1 MRMGAL
7 GVKGQLLDG
16 SAQHTGET
24 VRETRRGTRTARF
37 HRIMAIVLAGLALM
51 AGGREAGAQ
60 ALTELV
66 SNRITGAGA
75 GRQVCAACIGE
86 SRRGQN
92 DGSSSAYAQAL
103 TTGPGGATLLSI
115 DVRLRLRT
123 DEPQTP
129 TLEIRR
135 GTPNGPL
142 VATLNGPTITVTRQ
156 TRVRSFVAP
165 AGTVLAAMTTY
176 FVVVKNAEIIISSTG
191 STWQRAASTG
201 WTLERGLWIS
211 TGGRDYGVSF
221 ENRPSRLRMRVWGS
235 QTEEQRAAGRVPE
248 RPEARW
254 TCDSNGDGTVDGRD
268 RETIAIVGGG
278 TTFASAAQRI
288 EEGQEEGRN
297 IAIQITKASPA
308 TGDCWAEPAA
318 PWVATLRLT
327 RRATGVLTPRVSESQ
342 LADRRIEIHRNQ
354 QTVTVT
360 IDVEDNDIA
369 QGETIIEAELVRH
382 ADTHEQLMIQDPK
395 KRFTIYDE
403 DGWEFFFDLPCD
415 DDIRVTEGVDS
426 HVTISLRVTTPA
438 PEFLWSTLVVALAG
452 SAVPGSDYNDTTT
465 RVVWEGGQETAEVQM
480 RLVNNDVLEDE
491 ELFSLRLFRSGLRE
505 SAKASTC
512 PGAAGS
518 GKTVKIEDD
527 DRAVIQ
533 MGPQRRSVAPG
544 ETIRFVASYDLEGS
558 CPVPFSKFVRQTISA
573 GASELNEPSPEPTR
587 YSHCASELVL
597 EYETK
602 APQCRD
608 YPTTEI
614 RFRFTIDDPDERIT
628 IEHDEYVVRI
638 ERTEADYAK
647 MFTTGSAANGYVFDT
662 LAVGVSSGTCMPVNG
677 KVEIWAASTQD
688 QRPTMLVRQ
697 LSWKSR
703 SDVTFTSDPGK
714 KLEPNTRYHVVMLAE
729 GATRFS
735 NTGNGRT
742 TLSDGANPAG
752 VTVNS
757 MTRFKRNIQSGS
769 AWQPDEAD
777 EPLRIALTLTAV
789 AAPPVLA
796 AEPAD
801 DTVDWKT
808 SITVGNWTS
817 ITGEYERGWRVQ
829 DCVQTRLDTSD
840 IEDHHPNDFC
850 YGSIEQK
857 KFIVGNTTYTLRGV
871 YHGVS
876 TYDDSVTMEFEG
888 ETDLTALAGRA
899 FIINGKTFWMSGASI
914 PGGIANAQAIV
925 WPEPEWTS
933 AGGWP
938 LGSTVWVGL
947 QVGTSR
953 SRAVPRTTVT
963 RDGNGPVHG
972 PFGIAVTFSEDVTGF
987 DASDIDVVNGEL
999 VRGSLTPNGERTWN
1013 ARVAPARSGTVT
1025 VSVPEGAAEA
1035 EGTDNA
1041 PAEPLVVEADV
1052 APALATVRRLG
1063 DGPINEPF
1071 SVEVT
1076 FSKPVTGLTMD
1087 ELDIEGGWATGM
1099 ASESDGQSH
1108 EVLITPNEGAQTIT
1122 ITVPADVAQDA
1133 NGRGNAASTTLRID
1147 APAPPLEASF
1157 VNVPSEHDGATA
1169 FTVKLS
1175 FSAEPRGLSYK
1186 TVRDSLLEVS
1196 CATESCGTVTKA
1208 LRVTDGSDREWNVTV
1223 EPSQAYAITLTLPP
1237 RACSE
1242 TAAVCVGGRPLAEPA
1257 SATIPGTP
1265 LTATLTGPAEH
1276 DGSES
1281 FEVRLTF
1288 SMEPDVSYKT
1298 VRDTMFTE
1306 KGGAI
1311 SGARRVKPP
1320 HDREFDIVVKPG
1332 GDEAVSFSLASPLP
1346 ACGETGAVCT
1356 AAGRMIEGT
1365 VAARIPGPAA
1375 LSVADATVREGPGS
1389 VLAFEVTLD
1398 RARSQPVTVDY
1409 ATVQGTGAG
1418 AATEG
1423 SDYTR
1428 TSGTLTFAPG
1438 DTEETVSVPALADE
1452 HDESSETL
1460 TLTLSNPVGA
1470 RIADGTATGTIEN
1483 AGPIPKAWIAR
1494 FGRTV
1499 TDQVLDAVGERMR
1512 GGSAASTRMTLGGR
1526 EVLLDAEWPKEG
1538 EARGASFLTG
1548 AKGAV
1553 GAGDFLRGRADPRE
1567 REHLFVHKAADAS
1580 SSRASSMSELLLAS
1594 SFHLASAEGTGN
1606 APRWSLWGRGARSSF
1621 NGRDGELTLDGGVS
1635 TGLVGAD
1642 YESGKALLGVALAWS
1657 AGDGSYKGA
1666 GAGGELE
1673 SKLASVYPYLRY
1685 TVSER
1690 LSVWGVVGMGEG
1702 DLTLQTEAGET
1713 METDLSLSMAALGVR
1728 GALLSRA
1735 DYELAVKSDFTF
1747 VQTESE
1753 KTRGLASAE
1762 AETRRLRLALEGS
1775 REMDFGRGSL
1785 TPSVE
1790 VGLRYDGGDA
1800 ETGAGVELGGGVRYA
1815 APGLTMDVR
1824 VRGLLAHEERDYEE
1838 WGVSA
1843 SAVFSPGSEGRGFSM
1858 RVGSA
1863 WGAAS
1868 GGADRIWTGGAA
1880 GLAREADL
1888 PGASLDAEV
1897 AYGLDAL
1904 RGLLTPYTGVALS
1917 ENGETWR
1924 AGARWTLGPALAL
1937 SLEASLTEPASDDD
1951 ARGGLFLRASTSW

>member
-1 MRMGAL
+1 MRAKH
-7 GVKGQLLDG
+7 KGRFTG
-16 SAQHTGET
+16 S
-24 VRETRRGTRTARF
+24 
-37 HRIMAIVLAGLALM
+37 MAIVLAGLALM

-60 ALTELV
+60 ILTELV
-66 SNRITGAGA
+66 SNRMTGSGA

-142 VATLNGPTITVTRQ
+142 VATLAGPTVSVPRR

-165 AGTVLAAMTTY
+165 AGTELAAMTTY

-191 STWQRAASTG
+191 STWQRAAATG

-248 RPEARW
+248 VPEARW
-254 TCDSNGDGTVDGRD
+254 TCDSNGDGTADGRD
-268 RETIAIVGGG
+268 RATIAIVGGG

-297 IAIQITKASPA
+297 IAIQITRASPA
-308 TGDCWAEPAA
+308 TGDCWGEPDA

-327 RRATGVLTPRVSESQ
+327 QRSTGVLTPRVSETA
-342 LADRRIEIHRNQ
+342 LGEHRIELHRNQ

-360 IDVEDNDIA
+360 IEVEDNDIP
-369 QGETIIEAELVRH
+369 QGDTIIEAELVRH
-382 ADTHEQLMIQDPK
+382 ADTHQQLVIRNA
-395 KRFTIYDE
+395 KRRFKIYDE
-403 DGWEFFFDLPCD
+403 DPFKYYVDLPCGEP
-415 DDIRVTEGVDS
+415 ITVTEGVNR
-426 HVTISLRVTTPA
+426 RVEIPLVVDPP
-438 PEFLWSTLVVALAG
+438 PEFRSSILVVNLPG
-452 SAVPGSDYNDTTT
+452 TAVPGSDYSDADSTT
-465 RVVWEGGQETAEVQM
+465 RVIWEPGEIKQRSYVH
-480 RLVNNDVLEDE
+480 LLYNPVLENE
-491 ELFSLRLFRSGLRE
+491 EEFRIILFVNDPS
-505 SAKASTC
+505 
-512 PGAAGS
+512 PGATRSECLENPGQTS
-518 GKTVKIEDD
+518 GVTAKRIIIKDD
-527 DRAVIQ
+527 DRVGIEV
-533 MGPQRRSVAPG
+533 GPQRRSVAAG
-544 ETIRFVASYDLEGS
+544 ETIRFVARLKTESTS
-558 CPVPFSKFVRQTISA
+558 CVVPFSQFVRSTISA
-573 GASELNEPSPEPTR
+573 GASELINPVTETR
-587 YSHCASELVL
+587 RLSHCTNAVMF

-602 APQCRD
+602 EPQCRD

-614 RFRFTIDDPDERIT
+614 RFRFTIDNRDERIT

-714 KLEPNTRYHVVMLAE
+714 KLEPNTRYHVVMLTE

-735 NTGNGRT
+735 DTGNGRT

-769 AWQPDEAD
+769 AWQPDEDD

-829 DCVQTRLDTSD
+829 DCVRTRLDTSD

-850 YGSIEQK
+850 YGSIGEKQL
-857 KFIVGNTTYTLRGV
+857 IVGNTTYTLRGV

-947 QVGTSR
+947 KVGTSR

-972 PFGIAVTFSEDVTGF
+972 PFGIAVTFSEDVNGF
-987 DASDIDVVNGEL
+987 DAADIDVVNGEF
-999 VRGSLTPNGERTWN
+999 VEGSLTPNGERTWN
-1013 ARVAPARSGTVT
+1013 AQVAPARSGTVT

-1035 EGTDNA
+1035 EGTDNPA
-1041 PAEPLVVEADV
+1041 AEPLVVEADI
-1052 APALATVRRLG
+1052 APAQATVRRLG

-1087 ELDIEGGWATGM
+1087 EFDIEGGWATGM

-1133 NGRGNAASTTLRID
+1133 NGRGNAASATLRID

-1157 VNVPSEHDGATA
+1157 LNVPSEHDGEKA

-1298 VRDTMFTE
+1298 VRDTMFTVT
-1306 KGGAI
+1306 GGAI

-1365 VAARIPGPAA
+1365 VSTTIPGPAA
-1375 LSVADATVREGPGS
+1375 LSVADATVREAAGAK
-1389 VLAFEVTLD
+1389 LAFVVTLD
-1398 RARSQPVTVDY
+1398 RARSEPVTVDY
-1409 ATVQGTGAG
+1409 VTVQGTGVG

-1423 SDYTR
+1423 ADYTR
-1428 TSGTLTFAPG
+1428 TSGTLTFAAG
-1438 DTEETVSVPALADE
+1438 DTEQTVSVPVLADE
-1452 HDESSETL
+1452 HDEGSETM

-1483 AGPIPKAWIAR
+1483 TGPIPKAWIAR

-1499 TDQVLDAVGERMR
+1499 ADQMLDAVGERMR
-1512 GGSAASTRMTLGGR
+1512 GGSAASTRLTLGGH
-1526 EVLLDAEWPKEG
+1526 EVLVDADWPNEG

-1548 AKGAV
+1548 
-1553 GAGDFLRGRADPRE
+1553 E
-1567 REHLFVHKAADAS
+1567 AADAS
-1580 SSRASSMSELLLAS
+1580 SSRAFSSLSELLLAS
-1594 SFHLASAEGTGN
+1594 SFHLASAAGTGN

-1621 NGRDGELTLDGGVS
+1621 SGRDGELTLDGDVS

-1666 GAGGELE
+1666 GGDGELE
-1673 SKLASVYPYLRY
+1673 SKLASLYPYLRY
-1685 TVSER
+1685 TLSER
-1690 LSVWGVVGMGEG
+1690 LSVWGAVGMGEG
-1702 DLTLQTEAGET
+1702 NLTLKTPTGDK
-1713 METDLSLSMAALGVR
+1713 METGLSLAMAALGVR
-1728 GALLSRA
+1728 GALLSGA
-1735 DYELAVKSDFTF
+1735 GYELAVKSDLTL
-1747 VQTESE
+1747 VHTESE
-1753 KTRGLASAE
+1753 ETTGLASAE
-1762 AETRRLRLALEGS
+1762 AETRRLRLVLEGS
-1775 REMDFGRGSL
+1775 REVNFGGASL
-1785 TPSVE
+1785 TPSVQ
-1790 VGLRYDGGDA
+1790 VGMRYDGGDA
-1800 ETGAGVELGGGVRYA
+1800 ETGAGVELGGGVRFA
-1815 APGLTMDVR
+1815 ASGLTMEVR
-1824 VRGLLAHEERDYEE
+1824 GRGLLAHEDRDYEE

-1843 SAVFSPGSEGRGFSM
+1843 SAVISPGSEGRGLSM

-1868 GGADRIWTGGAA
+1868 SRADRIWTGGAA
-1880 GLAREADL
+1880 GLAGEADL

-1904 RGLLTPYTGVALS
+1904 SGLLTPYTGVALS

-1924 AGARWTLGPALAL
+1924 AGARWTLGPAVTF
-1937 SLEASLTEPASDDD
+1937 SLEAILIEPA
-1951 ARGGLFLRASTSW
+1951 RGS